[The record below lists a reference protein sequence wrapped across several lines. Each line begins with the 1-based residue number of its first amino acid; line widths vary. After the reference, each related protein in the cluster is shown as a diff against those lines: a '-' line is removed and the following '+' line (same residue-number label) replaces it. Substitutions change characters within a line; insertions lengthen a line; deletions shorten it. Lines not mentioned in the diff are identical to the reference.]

1 MLKQLN
7 ALWAYFYIDFSF
19 FKAAKTGVADVVC
32 ISVRVI
38 AQDVMLHTCL
48 GTARNPAIGVNLL
61 LVLDQEVS

>member
-1 MLKQLN
+1 M
-7 ALWAYFYIDFSF
+7 
-19 FKAAKTGVADVVC
+19 VC